1 MIYKS
6 YLIENKI
13 NTIKNKIF
21 LFYGENLGLKNDFK
35 REIKLNYSKA
45 NISSFSQD
53 EILKNQNN
61 FQESFLNG
69 SLFED
74 LKIYFIDQTNDKIF
88 DLICDLEK
96 KIENQKIYLF
106 SDILEKKSKLRNYF
120 EKSKNLGV
128 VACYNDNE
136 IGLKKILLAKLKDF
150 EGLTSENINFIIN
163 NANLDRTKLN
173 NEIDKIKTYFIH
185 NKINNSELLKLL
197 NLRENDN
204 FNELKDAAL
213 NGDNNRTNVLLNDTI
228 IEQDKLIYY
237 IITINQRLIKLRE
250 ILSIENKTVEQT
262 IETLRPPIF
271 WKDKN
276 KVLSQVKKW
285 NIAKIN
291 KMLQSSFSLEKQF
304 KSNSELDKNIL
315 IKKFLIDVCNCAN
328 S

>member
-237 IITINQRLIKLRE
+237 IITIN
-250 ILSIENKTVEQT
+250 
-262 IETLRPPIF
+262 
-271 WKDKN
+271 
-276 KVLSQVKKW
+276 
-285 NIAKIN
+285 
-291 KMLQSSFSLEKQF
+291 
-304 KSNSELDKNIL
+304 
-315 IKKFLIDVCNCAN
+315 
-328 S
+328 